1 MDGVSP
7 TFWLHCFYSLQLS
20 VWQCCLDCRIGILVQ
35 PQQGHNGLNTQALT
49 SYFIQDSLKCWLSFT
64 LKASHYGLRNTSAQ
78 KETSQGSHAPWIGQ
92 AGPQQ
97 YGPCWHDLSMTLD
110 GIIASATQFSDFLTR
125 KCFGKNLPFWTEVKS
140 LSCVRLF
147 ATPWTVAYQVPLS
160 MGFSR
165 QEYWSGLPYPSP
177 EDLPNPGI
185 EPGSPSLQAD
195 ALPPGPPGK
204 SKVQCLSG
212 HSFSAFLDGSS
223 FKSVTKSSPWDWSQ
237 LCFFSLIHSPFEKL
251 SHTSLYE
258 DSPENQH
265 AHPELCFNQESQC
278 LWDVPDPPGVS
289 APHA

>member
-1 MDGVSP
+1 MGFLLPFGCTASTASSFLSDSAVLTAGLES
-7 TFWLHCFYSLQLS
+7 WYSRNRDTTVWTPRLS
-20 VWQCCLDCRIGILVQ
+20 LLTLSRILWNADCPSLSRHPIMVCGTQVPRKRRVRDPMLPGLDK
-35 PQQGHNGLNTQALT
+35 QALNSMVPADMTFLWHLMVLSLLQHNSLT
-49 SYFIQDSLKCWLSFT
+49 SWHGSVLVRTCLSE
-64 LKASHYGLRNTSAQ
+64 L
-78 KETSQGSHAPWIGQ
+78 
-92 AGPQQ
+92 
-97 YGPCWHDLSMTLD
+97 
-110 GIIASATQFSDFLTR
+110 
-125 KCFGKNLPFWTEVKS
+125 KS

-147 ATPWTVAYQVPLS
+147 ATLWTVAYQVPLS

-223 FKSVTKSSPWDWSQ
+223 FKSVTKSSTWDWSQ

-258 DSPENQH
+258 DSPENQR